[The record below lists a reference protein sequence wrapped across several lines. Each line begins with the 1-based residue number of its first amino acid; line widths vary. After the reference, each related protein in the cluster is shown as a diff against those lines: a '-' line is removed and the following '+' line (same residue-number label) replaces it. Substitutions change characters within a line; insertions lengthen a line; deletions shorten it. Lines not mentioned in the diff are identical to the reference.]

1 MFLVNRCGRSSFCR
15 HALVFGALALL
26 LAAPSSR
33 AGQSVCCDPVAGTCT
48 TVTFNCPPANI
59 YAGTDTCTPT
69 NPCAL
74 GACCDTATGACT
86 SVSVITCRT
95 NFLGPG
101 SSCNP
106 SPCIGPG
113 ICGPVNG
120 GFESGHFAPWTQFG
134 NTGNTNVLGSFNSI
148 SPHGGS
154 HQAVFGAVNSAGGIQ
169 QTIPV
174 AAGTLVTISF
184 WLANEGG
191 IPSSFSVDFGG
202 SNLASQ
208 SNPPSFDWTFFTYT
222 LQAPTNNPVLSFAF
236 QNNPAW
242 FHLDDVSVCLTTT
255 ACCNE
260 ITGACSIVAGATC
273 PAGSV
278 AAPPAAAPT
287 CTPSPCLTGVGLTCS
302 DCTYVNGPFD
312 GRDGQLSH
320 LGGASPHG
328 AKAADDFYLCDNF
341 VYDLKTFSAT
351 LFTTTFPG
359 LVKPVGEIW
368 SDCGGCPGELLFTF
382 TNPLVVETGAN
393 IGPAFDGRPLRIV
406 NVTFDVTRETTIA
419 NKNVVLHGGR
429 YWLSIYGQSDNLG
442 SSMNMFDVTY
452 WGTAAGPIKGKPAY
466 KVDGLSGL
474 PYGQYS
480 FPTGCGPNAWH
491 SVVDDCCI
499 GCTDLN
505 FSFCTTPCKILVDN
519 GAGRVQVNGDA
530 NGSTS
535 QFAPSSGSVIETRSA
550 DDFVVPPCQD
560 YHICYVEACVL
571 TNCPTFDGV
580 FELYRNDCHKPDYA
594 LNGVA
599 RTQYV
604 ATKIIPLGAAYN
616 SVIDGKNLLGY
627 KLEFHDLNIVLAG
640 GSQYWISVGVRY
652 TFSINERAYF
662 CYNQYCDGRCPIHWN
677 EGRVLTATTLDD
689 DAATH
694 GCNSPAPIVGC
705 NGWAKT
711 GNDFSFLIAAD
722 GLTTPGPING
732 GPGTGNTCR
741 ADINGDGSLNVQDV
755 FDYLNAWFTG
765 CP

>member
-1 MFLVNRCGRSSFCR
+1 VLGVAC
-15 HALVFGALALL
+15 
-26 LAAPSSR
+26 P
-33 AGQSVCCDPVAGTCT
+33 AGTQAAS
-48 TVTFNCPPANI
+48 PA
-59 YAGTDTCTPT
+59 ATSCTPT
-69 NPCAL
+69 N
-74 GACCDTATGACT
+74 
-86 SVSVITCRT
+86 
-95 NFLGPG
+95 
-101 SSCNP
+101 SC
-106 SPCIGPG
+106 
-113 ICGPVNG
+113 
-120 GFESGHFAPWTQFG
+120 
-134 NTGNTNVLGSFNSI
+134 
-148 SPHGGS
+148 
-154 HQAVFGAVNSAGGIQ
+154 
-169 QTIPV
+169 
-174 AAGTLVTISF
+174 
-184 WLANEGG
+184 LAN
-191 IPSSFSVDFGG
+191 
-202 SNLASQ
+202 
-208 SNPPSFDWTFFTYT
+208 
-222 LQAPTNNPVLSFAF
+222 
-236 QNNPAW
+236 
-242 FHLDDVSVCLTTT
+242 
-255 ACCNE
+255 
-260 ITGACSIVAGATC
+260 
-273 PAGSV
+273 
-278 AAPPAAAPT
+278 
-287 CTPSPCLTGVGLTCS
+287 VGLTCS

-351 LFTTTFPG
+351 LFTTTFQG
-359 LVKPVGEIW
+359 LVKPKGEIW
-368 SDCGGCPGELLFTF
+368 SDCGGCPGELLYTF
-382 TNPLVVETGAN
+382 TNPLVVETGASL
-393 IGPAFDGRPLRIV
+393 GPAFDGRPLRVV
-406 NVTFDVTRETTIA
+406 NVTFDVTRETTVA

-429 YWLSIYGQSDNLG
+429 YWLSIYGTSDNLG
-442 SSMNMFDVTY
+442 SSMNMYDVTY
-452 WGTAAGPIKGKPAY
+452 WGTTAGPIKGKPAY

-519 GAGRVQVNGDA
+519 GAGRVQINGDA

-535 QFAPSSGSVIETRSA
+535 QFAPASWSAAETRSA

-594 LNGVA
+594 LHGNPLFGM
-599 RTQYV
+599 QYV
-604 ATKIIPLGAAYN
+604 ATKIIPLGAAFN
-616 SVIDGKNLLGY
+616 STIDGKNVLGY
-627 KLEFHDLNIVLAG
+627 KLEFHDLNIVLPG

-677 EGRVLTATTLDD
+677 EGRVLTASTLDD
-689 DAATH
+689 DAANH
-694 GCNSPAPIVGC
+694 GCNSPAPVVGC

-732 GPGTGNTCR
+732 GPGSTPSCR
-741 ADINGDGSLNVQDV
+741 ADVNGDGTLNVQDV
-755 FDYLNAWFTG
+755 FDYLNTWFGG